1 MVVDEIRRAIEA
13 APRMQLAKI
22 GEALWKAWG
31 QGLLGDE
38 EAQALSDLIETRRA
52 LPAPAKAAQRRTG
65 ARPRSA
71 ASLERRRSW
80 AASGRLPPA
89 LAARFTLAEQA
100 VLAVLAVE
108 VTKHGACTLVLDQ
121 LAALAGVC
129 RSSARNALRQARA
142 LGLILIKERRLSAWR
157 SLPNLITILSPEWL
171 TWMRLKRGGGGK
183 CLATTNTH
191 LHKSRTLPSR
201 ASPSSQGKDV
211 LAPTYQPLR
220 KGNQGAFGDAG
231 ALPAPTLVINE
242 LLTTQVYL

>member
-1 MVVDEIRRAIEA
+1 MVVDDIRRAIEA
-13 APRMQLAKI
+13 APRMALAKM
-22 GEALWKAWG
+22 GEALWKTWG
-31 QGLLGDE
+31 QGLLGDD
-38 EAQALSDLIETRRA
+38 EAQALADLIETRRA

-80 AASGRLPPA
+80 AAAGRLPPA

-108 VTKHGACTLVLDQ
+108 VAKHGACTLVLDQ

-157 SLPNLITILSPEWL
+157 SLPNLITIVSPEWL
-171 TWMRLKRGGGGK
+171 TWLRLKRRGGGK
-183 CLATTNTH
+183 CLAPTNTH
-191 LHKSRTLPSR
+191 LHKSRSLPSR
-201 ASPSSQGKDV
+201 ASPSSRAKEGV
-211 LAPTYQPLR
+211 TPTYQPPR
-220 KGNQGAFGDAG
+220 KRNQGAFGDAG
-231 ALPAPTLVINE
+231 ALPTPGSGRM
-242 LLTTQVYL
+242 